1 MGARRLT
8 LEEYSR
14 SRRRQASLFR
24 KYGLVLLF
32 VAPYFA
38 FFAVFFLYPLVKG
51 LVMSL
56 YKYNYANPAD
66 NEWRG
71 LENFYKILFDSSS
84 SYFKDFWSSLGRT
97 AMAAAI
103 LVPLC
108 ILIPLLLAYLINTKP
123 WGYKWYRAI
132 LYIPGIFPLTATG
145 VIFLNL
151 FNYQYGFINS
161 LFGTDVNWLLNP
173 SSTWVVIILFCVWGG
188 IGTNFVIFSAGLQNN
203 DRSLAEAGLIDGA
216 NKLQQ
221 IICIS
226 LPQIKNQLIIC
237 LFTTI
242 TGYMNLYGQNYILGA
257 FTQPQKDIYTV
268 IYVIQNQLMGTRYEV
283 YGMMAAMAICL
294 GFFTA
299 LISGLQMFVTRER
312 KGGHRHEKAFL
323 AYKERL

>member
-1 MGARRLT
+1 MFGRRLT

-14 SRRRQASLFR
+14 REARTTSLFR

-32 VAPYFA
+32 TLPYLA
-38 FFAVFFLYPLVKG
+38 MFAVFFLYPFVKG

-56 YKYNYANPAD
+56 YKYNYANPD
-66 NEWRG
+66 ENEWRG
-71 LENFYKILFDSSS
+71 FQNFYKILFDSES
-84 SYFKDFWSSLGRT
+84 SYFQDFWSSLGRT
-97 AMAAAI
+97 VTVNLI

-132 LYIPGIFPLTATG
+132 IYLPGIFPLTATG

-151 FNYQYGFINS
+151 FNYQYGFVNS
-161 LFGTDVNWLLNP
+161 LFGTDINWLLNP
-173 SSTWVVIILFCVWGG
+173 ETTWFVIILFCIWGG
-188 IGTNFVIFSAGLQNN
+188 IGTNFVIFSAGLQGI
-203 DRSLAEAGLIDGA
+203 DKSLYEAGSIDGA
-216 NKLQQ
+216 NKFQQ
-221 IICIS
+221 VVCIS

-283 YGMMAAMAICL
+283 YGMVSAMAICL
-294 GFFTA
+294 GLFIA
-299 LISGLQMFVTRER
+299 LFSGLQMFVTRER

-323 AYKERL
+323 AFQEQR

>member
-1 MGARRLT
+1 MTGRRLT

-14 SRRRQASLFR
+14 REARLTSLFR

-32 VAPYFA
+32 TLPYFVM
-38 FFAVFFLYPLVKG
+38 FGLFFLYPFVKG
-51 LVMSL
+51 LIMSL
-56 YKYNYANPAD
+56 YKYNYANPAE

-71 LENFYKILFDSSS
+71 FQNFYKILFDAES
-84 SYFKDFWSSLGRT
+84 SYFQDFWSSLGRT
-97 AMAAAI
+97 VTVNLV

-108 ILIPLLLAYLINTKP
+108 ILIPLLLAYLVNTKP

-132 LYIPGIFPLTATG
+132 IYLPGIFPLTATG

-151 FNYQYGFINS
+151 FNYQYGFVNS

-173 SSTWVVIILFCVWGG
+173 ETTWVVIVLFCIWGG
-188 IGTNFVIFSAGLQNN
+188 IGTNFVIFSAGLQGI
-203 DRSLAEAGLIDGA
+203 DKSLFEAGAIDGA

-221 IICIS
+221 VLCIS
-226 LPQIKNQLIIC
+226 LPQIKNQLIIG

-283 YGMMAAMAICL
+283 YGMVSAMAICL
-294 GFFTA
+294 GLFIGLFT
-299 LISGLQMFVTRER
+299 GLQMFVTRER
-312 KGGHRHEKAFL
+312 KGGHRHAKAFL
-323 AYKERL
+323 AFQKQG